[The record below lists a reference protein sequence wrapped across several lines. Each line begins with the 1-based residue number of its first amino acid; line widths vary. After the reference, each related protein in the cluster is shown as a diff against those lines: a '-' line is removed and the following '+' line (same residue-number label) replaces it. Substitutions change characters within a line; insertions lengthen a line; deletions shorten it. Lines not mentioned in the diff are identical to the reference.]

1 MPEIDI
7 EPGRTLVEIVVAVVV
22 AVLAYGATSVIALRR
37 DIRKGKSDD
46 LTLFNQVRSAATEQM
61 SQMRTDI
68 AEMHGRLEAAEA
80 RSEQAEEELRHYRN
94 VLREALDHMGRLEA
108 TLVSQGINVPA
119 RPDML
124 KDVFPV

>member
-7 EPGRTLVEIVVAVVV
+7 EPGRTLVEIVVAIVV

-61 SQMRTDI
+61 TQMRADI
-68 AEMHGRLEAAEA
+68 AEMRTRLETAEA
-80 RSEQAEEELRHYRN
+80 RAEQYEEDLRHYRN

-108 TLVSQGINVPA
+108 TLISQGLSVPV
-119 RPDML
+119 RPPLL
-124 KDVFPV
+124 KDVFPQ